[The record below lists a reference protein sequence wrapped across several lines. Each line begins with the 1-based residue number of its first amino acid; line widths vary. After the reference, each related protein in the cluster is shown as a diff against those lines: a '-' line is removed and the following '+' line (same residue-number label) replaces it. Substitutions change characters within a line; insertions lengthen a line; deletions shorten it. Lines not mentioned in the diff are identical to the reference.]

1 MTDSDIKFELDSD
14 GYGYAFNGNGRVL
27 IVSDEQD
34 EDLLYKAKD
43 SIEQIYDDL
52 WEDEDGDWEEDPCP
66 VYEFNGISIHDI
78 QDQMEDEEIT
88 MNDLINV
95 IEGIGVNV
103 VFCESNKDGTKK
115 IVRDVEDKNEIREI
129 LENKSL
135 NLKFLQCE
143 FSYE

>member
-88 MNDLINV
+88 MTSFGKDSSALI
-95 IEGIGVNV
+95 
-103 VFCESNKDGTKK
+103 
-115 IVRDVEDKNEIREI
+115 
-129 LENKSL
+129 KSSDPSQTL
-135 NLKFLQCE
+135 VLMPLLL
-143 FSYE
+143 